1 MPALDRRLLRRA
13 RPIRVALGVD
23 VALGLA
29 GTALLIAQAV
39 IIATL
44 VADAFDG
51 RPLRDA
57 TPLLVAL
64 AVVVAVRAALSGSA
78 ETIGRRAATRVMSD
92 LRLALVRSR
101 VSGGAERAEDD
112 AGSGEIA
119 TAAVAGVDALE
130 VYLARYLPQV
140 VLSVTVPVAVLG
152 TAVVVDPP
160 SAAIMIVTLP
170 VIPVFLA
177 LVGSTAGARARE
189 RWEALARLSD
199 HVLDVVRGL
208 PTLRAYNRADAQAE
222 LVAESGERYRHGTM
236 QVLRLS
242 FVSGAV
248 LDLAATLGTALV
260 AVTVGVRLI
269 GGGLTLRAGLIV
281 LLLTPELYAPLR
293 ALGSLFHSS
302 SDGVAAAGRILDV
315 LGSGSQ
321 APSGGGDPGGWQ
333 QVALAGVTVE
343 HPDRGEA
350 VLHEF
355 DLEVRRGEV
364 VVVTGPSGAGKS
376 TAAAL
381 LLGLRPPDAG
391 CVRVDDQ
398 DLATLDLRAWRRQIG
413 WLPQRPTMFRG
424 TVRENIALGDPAAP
438 AERVQ
443 AAAELAGVGE
453 VVAELRRG
461 YDTVIGPG
469 GRGLSAGEQRR
480 IALARALLTQPALLV
495 LDEPFAHL
503 DPESAAVV
511 AGAIARVAPGRAVL
525 VIDHDPHL
533 LTVAHRTVTLPLPR
547 DTAGPRRSKQPG
559 SEQPGSEQPGS
570 EQHGSE
576 QHRGEQP
583 GSGHP
588 PARTPAAAVAL

>member
-1 MPALDRRLLRRA
+1 
-13 RPIRVALGVD
+13 
-23 VALGLA
+23 
-29 GTALLIAQAV
+29 
-39 IIATL
+39 
-44 VADAFDG
+44 
-51 RPLRDA
+51 
-57 TPLLVAL
+57 
-64 AVVVAVRAALSGSA
+64 
-78 ETIGRRAATRVMSD
+78 MSD

-112 AGSGEIA
+112 AGSGELA

-140 VLSVTVPVAVLG
+140 VLSVTVPVAVLA

-160 SAAIMIVTLP
+160 SAAIMLVTLP

-222 LVAESGERYRHGTM
+222 LVAESGERYRRRHDAGAAPVVRVRRSARPGGDARHRSGRRDGRRPAHRRRADPARRTDRAAADARA
-236 QVLRLS
+236 LRT
-242 FVSGAV
+242 
-248 LDLAATLGTALV
+248 AARTRQPLP
-260 AVTVGVRLI
+260 RQQRRR
-269 GGGLTLRAGLIV
+269 GGGRAH
-281 LLLTPELYAPLR
+281 PRR
-293 ALGSLFHSS
+293 ARHRLAGPVRS
-302 SDGVAAAGRILDV
+302 AAIRA
-315 LGSGSQ
+315 
-321 APSGGGDPGGWQ
+321 AWQ

-364 VVVTGPSGAGKS
+364 VVADRAQRGRQEHGRGAAPRSAPSGRRFRPRGRPGPRDA
-376 TAAAL
+376 
-381 LLGLRPPDAG
+381 RPPGLAPPD
-391 CVRVDDQ
+391 RVAPPAADDVPRHGPREH
-398 DLATLDLRAWRRQIG
+398 RA
-413 WLPQRPTMFRG
+413 RG
-424 TVRENIALGDPAAP
+424 STAP

-480 IALARALLTQPALLV
+480 IALARALLAEPALLV

-503 DPESAAVV
+503 DPESASGR
-511 AGAIARVAPGRAVL
+511 GAARSRGSRRGGR
-525 VIDHDPHL
+525 
-533 LTVAHRTVTLPLPR
+533 
-547 DTAGPRRSKQPG
+547 S
-559 SEQPGSEQPGS
+559 S
-570 EQHGSE
+570 
-576 QHRGEQP
+576 
-583 GSGHP
+583 
-588 PARTPAAAVAL
+588 

>member
-1 MPALDRRLLRRA
+1 LRVLDPRLLRRA

-23 VALGLA
+23 VGLGLV

-44 VADAFDG
+44 VAGAFDA
-51 RPLRDA
+51 RPA
-57 TPLLVAL
+57 AEAAPLLVAL
-64 AVVVAVRAALSGSA
+64 AVLVAVRAALSGSA
-78 ETIGRRAATRVMSD
+78 EAIGRRAAARVMSD

-101 VSGGAERAEDD
+101 LSGGARADD
-112 AGSGEIA
+112 AGSGELA

-140 VLSVTVPVAVLG
+140 VLSVTVPVAVL
-152 TAVVVDPP
+152 AAALVVDPP

-170 VIPVFLA
+170 VIPLFLA

-189 RWEALARLSD
+189 RWEALALLSD

-208 PTLRAYNRADAQAE
+208 PTLRAYNRAEAQAE
-222 LVAESGERYRHGTM
+222 LVAASGERYRLGTM

-242 FVSGAV
+242 FLSGAV

-293 ALGSLFHSS
+293 ALGSLFHAST
-302 SDGVAAAGRILDV
+302 DGLAAAGRILDV
-315 LGSGSQ
+315 LGTESS
-321 APSGGGDPGGWQ
+321 APAGHRAPGTWQ

-343 HPDRGEA
+343 HPDRGGA
-350 VLHEF
+350 VLHDV
-355 DLEVRRGEV
+355 DLELRRGELV
-364 VVVTGPSGAGKS
+364 VLTGASGAGKS
-376 TAAAL
+376 TVAAL
-381 LLGLRPPDAG
+381 LLGLRRPDTG
-391 CVRVDDQ
+391 SVLVDGR
-398 DLATLDLRAWRRQIG
+398 DLATLDLGDWRREIG

-424 TVRENIALGDPAAP
+424 TVRENIALGHPTASTN
-438 AERVQ
+438 RVE

-480 IALARALLTQPALLV
+480 IALARALLAEPTLLV

-503 DPESAAVV
+503 DPESSAVV
-511 AGAIARVAPGRAVL
+511 AHAIARVAPGRAVL

-533 LTVAHRTVTLPLPR
+533 LTLAHRTVTLPLPQSQAA
-547 DTAGPRRSKQPG
+547 TP
-559 SEQPGSEQPGS
+559 
-570 EQHGSE
+570 
-576 QHRGEQP
+576 RGEHVP
-583 GSGHP
+583 GR
-588 PARTPAAAVAL
+588 ATAAAVAP

>member
-1 MPALDRRLLRRA
+1 VRTLDRRLLRRA

-29 GTALLIAQAV
+29 ETALLITQAV
-39 IIATL
+39 LVATL
-44 VADAFDG
+44 VAAAFDG
-51 RPLRDA
+51 RPLGEGTGLIA
-57 TPLLVAL
+57 AL
-64 AVVVAVRAALSGSA
+64 AAVVAVRAALSGA
-78 ETIGRRAATRVMSD
+78 TETIGRRAAGRVMSD

-101 VSGGAERAEDD
+101 VGGGGAEQRTEDD

-119 TAAVAGVDALE
+119 TAAVGGVDALE

-140 VLSVTVPVAVLG
+140 VLSGTVPVAVLA
-152 TAVVVDPP
+152 TALAVDPP
-160 SAAIMIVTLP
+160 SAAIMLVTLP

-208 PTLRAYNRADAQAE
+208 PTLRAYNRADAQSE
-222 LVAESGERYRHGTM
+222 LVAESGERYRRGTM

-242 FVSGAV
+242 FLSGAV

-293 ALGSLFHSS
+293 ALGSHFHAST
-302 SDGVAAAGRILDV
+302 DGLAAAGRILDV
-315 LGSGSQ
+315 LGSEAPAPAGNSAPGS
-321 APSGGGDPGGWQ
+321 WQ
-333 QVALAGVTVE
+333 RLALAGVTVE
-343 HPDRGEA
+343 YPDRGRPALRE
-350 VLHEF
+350 V
-355 DLEVRRGEV
+355 DLELRRGEV
-364 VVVTGPSGAGKS
+364 VVLAGPSGAGKS

-381 LLGLRPPDAG
+381 LLGLRRPDTG
-391 CVRVDDQ
+391 QVLVDGR
-398 DLATLDLRAWRRQIG
+398 DLGTLDLRAWRRQIG
-413 WLPQRPTMFRG
+413 WVPQRPTMFRG
-424 TVRENIALGDPAAP
+424 TIRENIALGDPAAS
-438 AERVQ
+438 AERVE
-443 AAAELAGVGE
+443 AAAELAGVADI
-453 VVAELRRG
+453 VADLRPG

-480 IALARALLTQPALLV
+480 IALARAILPEPALLV

-511 AGAIARVAPGRAVL
+511 ARTIARMAPGRAVL
-525 VIDHDPHL
+525 VIEHDFHL
-533 LTVAHRTVTLPLPR
+533 LTVAHRTVTLPLL
-547 DTAGPRRSKQPG
+547 ASV
-559 SEQPGSEQPGS
+559 
-570 EQHGSE
+570 
-576 QHRGEQP
+576 
-583 GSGHP
+583 
-588 PARTPAAAVAL
+588 PADMPATTVAAVGAL

>member
-1 MPALDRRLLRRA
+1 MRVLDPRLLRRA

-23 VALGLA
+23 VGLGLV

-44 VADAFDG
+44 VAGAFDA
-51 RPLRDA
+51 RPAAPA
-57 TPLLVAL
+57 TLLLVAL
-64 AVVVAVRAALSGSA
+64 AVLVAVRAALSGSA
-78 ETIGRRAATRVMSD
+78 ETIGRRAAARVMSD

-101 VSGGAERAEDD
+101 LSGGAGRADDD
-112 AGSGEIA
+112 AGSGELA

-140 VLSVTVPVAVLG
+140 VLSVTVPVAVL
-152 TAVVVDPP
+152 AAALVVDPP

-170 VIPVFLA
+170 VIPLFLA

-189 RWEALARLSD
+189 RWEALALLSD

-208 PTLRAYNRADAQAE
+208 PTLRAYNRAEAQAE
-222 LVAESGERYRHGTM
+222 LVAASGERYRLGTM
-236 QVLRLS
+236 HVLRLS
-242 FVSGAV
+242 FLSGAV

-293 ALGSLFHSS
+293 ALGSLFHAST
-302 SDGVAAAGRILDV
+302 DGLAAAGRILDV
-315 LGSGSQ
+315 LGTESS
-321 APSGGGDPGGWQ
+321 APAGHRAPGTWQ

-343 HPDRGEA
+343 HPDRCGA
-350 VLHEF
+350 VLHEV
-355 DLEVRRGEV
+355 DLELRRGELV
-364 VVVTGPSGAGKS
+364 VLTGASGAGKS

-381 LLGLRPPDAG
+381 LLGLRRPDTG
-391 CVRVDDQ
+391 SVLVDGR
-398 DLATLDLRAWRRQIG
+398 DLATLDLGDWRREIG

-424 TVRENIALGDPAAP
+424 TVRENIALGHPTASTN
-438 AERVQ
+438 RVE

-480 IALARALLTQPALLV
+480 IALARALLAEPALLI

-503 DPESAAVV
+503 DPESSAVV
-511 AGAIARVAPGRAVL
+511 AHAIARVAPGRAVL

-533 LTVAHRTVTLPLPR
+533 LTLAHRTVTLPLPQGQAA
-547 DTAGPRRSKQPG
+547 TP
-559 SEQPGSEQPGS
+559 
-570 EQHGSE
+570 
-576 QHRGEQP
+576 RGEPVP
-583 GSGHP
+583 GR
-588 PARTPAAAVAL
+588 ATAAAVAP